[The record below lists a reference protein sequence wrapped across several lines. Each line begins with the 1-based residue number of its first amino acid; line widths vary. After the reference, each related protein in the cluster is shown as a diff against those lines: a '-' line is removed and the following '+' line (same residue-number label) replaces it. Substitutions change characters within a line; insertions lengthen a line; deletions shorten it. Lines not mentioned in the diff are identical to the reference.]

1 MSETFNPRAVPG
13 DNQAPDHAQIVI
25 DRLADDYRE
34 AVKNVDEL
42 LDEAR
47 DAAPVVNSD
56 PEALTLGAL
65 IKRLRDADT
74 RLEAYREA
82 EKQPYLRGGNAVDN
96 FFHALRDKIARRR
109 KGDRA
114 VCPGAIDILQ
124 SRIDVWQQQKEAAR
138 RAELERERLE
148 AARVAREQDKARR
161 MAEQA
166 AEEARLAAER
176 ARRADTQAT
185 KGAIA
190 DNKAGQAALARAQAE
205 LAAEQAEEAR
215 LATLVKA
222 ADITRVRGNDASGA
236 GVILTTAREPYA
248 MLVDR
253 ALVDMEALRPYFTD
267 FEIETAVRGWA
278 KSTGHKVQMAGAEIG
293 FRNKGVTR

>member
-1 MSETFNPRAVPG
+1 MSEALNPRAVPG
-13 DNQAPDHAQIVI
+13 DNQAPDHAQIVN
-25 DRLADDYRE
+25 DRLSDDYRE
-34 AVKNVDEL
+34 AVKNVDDL
-42 LDEAR
+42 LNEAR
-47 DAAPVVNSD
+47 TMPNEVNSD

-74 RLEAYREA
+74 RLESFREA

-109 KGDRA
+109 KGDRS
-114 VCPGAIDILQ
+114 VRPGAIDILQ
-124 SRIDVWQQQKEAAR
+124 SRIDVWQEQKIAAE
-138 RAELERERLE
+138 RARLKQEQLE
-148 AARVAREQDKARR
+148 AARIAREQDATRR
-161 MAEQA
+161 KAEQA

-176 ARRADTQAT
+176 ARKVETQAA
-185 KGAIA
+185 KGAVA
-190 DNKAGQAALARAQAE
+190 NDMAGKAALARAQAE

-215 LATLVKA
+215 LATLVKP
-222 ADITRVRGNDASGA
+222 ADISRVRGNDASGA

-267 FEIETAVRGWA
+267 FEIEKAIRGWA
-278 KSTGHKVQMAGAEIG
+278 KATGFKVQMAGAEIG